1 MVSYRMKFIFRDSH
15 AYSGCRAR
23 IVTSPSSPEQGDAE
37 IEFSD
42 GSSTTGQFH
51 RLSEE
56 EVQLWLKP
64 YITAQ
69 GNSVSAH
76 SWRLQPTSAAG
87 IWKVSRKG
95 A

>member
-15 AYSGCRAR
+15 AYTGCRAR
-23 IVTSPSSPEQGDAE
+23 IVTQPSSLDQGNAE

-42 GSSTTGQFH
+42 GSAVAGHFH
-51 RLSEE
+51 RLSDT
-56 EVQLWLKP
+56 EVQLWLQP

-76 SWRLQPTSAAG
+76 SWRLELTSAAG
-87 IWKVSRKG
+87 VWKVSRKG